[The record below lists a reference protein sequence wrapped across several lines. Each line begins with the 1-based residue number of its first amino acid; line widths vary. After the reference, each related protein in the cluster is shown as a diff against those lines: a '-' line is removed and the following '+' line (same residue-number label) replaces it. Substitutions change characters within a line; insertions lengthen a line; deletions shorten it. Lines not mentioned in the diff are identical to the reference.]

1 MERDADWVGAP
12 YREEGSAVLL
22 RGLAGGLAAAVVGG
36 LVWGLTVSA
45 TDYEIGFL
53 AWGIGVLAGA
63 AVVAASGGERGR
75 SLQAVAVLC
84 AALGIVLG
92 KYLAFVDVLK
102 DVLRAEVG
110 PAAAAEVSVFSSRVI
125 EFFVEELGVVFGG
138 YDLLW
143 VGLAVVTAWRIP
155 RPGPGDASR

>member
-1 MERDADWVGAP
+1 MQRDADWVATSL
-12 YREEGSAVLL
+12 REEGSAVLL
-22 RGLAGGLAAAVVGG
+22 RGLVGGLAAAVVGG
-36 LVWGLTVSA
+36 LAWGLTVSA

-53 AWGIGVLAGA
+53 AWGIGLLAGA

-84 AALGIVLG
+84 GALGIVLG

-102 DVLRAEVG
+102 DVVRAEFG
-110 PAAAAEVSVFSSRVI
+110 AAAAAEVSVFSSRVI
-125 EFFVEELGVVFGG
+125 SFFVEELGVVFSG

-155 RPGPGDASR
+155 RPGPGVASR